1 MFIPVLCR
9 YEDSNGNQAVFLNAG
24 KKPDDCKMVAK
35 ALFSFQVRG
44 HVGGEVSNYSVPGT
58 K

>member
-1 MFIPVLCR
+1 MFILVLCR

-35 ALFSFQVRG
+35 ALFSFQVRRREEE
-44 HVGGEVSNYSVPGT
+44 GEKGEI
-58 K
+58 